1 MRIDDFLNI
10 MQKVKSFQQKMDRE
24 NIPTQQQ
31 QIILKIYISEL
42 TLKINTDL
50 LEVI

>member
-31 QIILKIYISEL
+31 KIILKIYLTEL
-42 TLKINTDL
+42 TDRINVNI